1 VSSAF
6 LSTSSTDPST
16 ADDRWL
22 SAGRVGKP
30 HGLDGAFHVTWPR
43 IRVLRDAATVTVGG
57 VARTIKRLGGTDEK
71 PTLVLEGV
79 HSREQ
84 VDAIRGQDL
93 MIERAAAPPLGDDEW
108 YAEDLAGCRVVDGA
122 VAVGVVEKML
132 AYPSCELLDVVR
144 DGQPN
149 ILVPLIDD
157 AVRSV
162 DIAAKLIDVN
172 TTFLGLAD

>member
-1 VSSAF
+1 M
-6 LSTSSTDPST
+6 
-16 ADDRWL
+16 
-22 SAGRVGKP
+22 GKP

-43 IRVLRDAATVTVGG
+43 IRVLRDAATVTVARS
-57 VARTIKRLGGTDEK
+57 ARTIKRLGGTDER
-71 PTLVLEGV
+71 PTLILEGV
-79 HSREQ
+79 RTREQ
-84 VDAIRGQDL
+84 VEAMRGEDL
-93 MIERAAAPPLGDDEW
+93 MIERDAAPPLGEDEW
-108 YAEDLAGCRVVDGA
+108 YAEDLAGCAVVDGD

-162 DIAAKLIDVN
+162 DIAAKVIDVN
-172 TTFLGLAD
+172 TAFLGLAD